1 MDDQKVNLFLSLMAY
16 AGGSW
21 SAEEVISAYEY
32 LRKEAEKP
40 IPEGKVR
47 LFKAVDGDKGPEIH

>member
-16 AGGSW
+16 SGGSW

-47 LFKAVDGDKGPEIH
+47 LFKAPEPDVAH